1 MQSRSCE
8 DIHTR
13 SRQGKIGANS
23 VYKRKTTIVG
33 IPKNPAFRV
42 SSWDSLIHFRNH
54 NVAFGRAL
62 RNLRKTAKLTQE
74 HLGFEAGLDRTYI
87 SVLERGERSPTLDT
101 MISLSEVFGLSIS
114 ELASHIQ
121 SQLDEM
127 RDNQDS
133 SGALDR

>member
-8 DIHTR
+8 DINSR
-13 SRQGKIGANS
+13 SEEVKRGRNS
-23 VYKRKTTIVG
+23 AYKRKTTIVG
-33 IPKNPAFRV
+33 IPNIPAFRV
-42 SSWDSLIHFRNH
+42 SSWDSLIHFRDH

-62 RNLRKTAKLTQE
+62 RILRKTANLTQE

-101 MISLSEVFGLSIS
+101 MVSLGDVFGLSIE

-121 SQLDEM
+121 SQLDELH
-127 RDNQDS
+127 DNQDS
-133 SGALDR
+133 PPTP